1 MWKVVVVFIKKQK
14 KKQKTI
20 ISVCES
26 QSFFSRKEM
35 QFSWLLSFYID
46 ANILVKNLE

>member
-1 MWKVVVVFIKKQK
+1 MWKVVVVFIKKQNK
-14 KKQKTI
+14 TKTI